1 MTAQSTVVAP
11 ARALRGRAK
20 RRLAGREWLVRL
32 GSVAVVLV
40 AWQLY
45 APSVPK
51 IFLRP
56 PSDVV
61 TAFIALAQDG
71 SLGFALT
78 QSLRQLAAGLG
89 LAVVVGIL
97 VGIISAR
104 SWLVFN
110 ATNPWVNA
118 LYATPSVALVPFF
131 GLWLGYGDRA
141 KIATIALFAVFP
153 VLINTQQGV
162 RHVDQ
167 GLLEVARSFSSSERR
182 LWTDVL
188 LPSALPFILAG
199 VRLSIGRALVG
210 MIIAEFFLS
219 FGGGLGTL
227 IITYQ
232 GVFRVDKMLV
242 PVIVVAFLGI
252 VLIGAVQWIEG
263 RVAPWAR
270 REA

>member
-1 MTAQSTVVAP
+1 MTAQAVAP
-11 ARALRGRAK
+11 ALEVRRRAK

-32 GSVAVVLV
+32 GSVAAVLL
-40 AWQLY
+40 AWELY
-45 APSVPK
+45 APHVPK

-56 PSDVV
+56 PSDVAR
-61 TAFIALAQDG
+61 AFVELVQDG
-71 SLGFALT
+71 SLAVALT
-78 QSLRQLAAGLG
+78 QSLRQLAAGL
-89 LAVVVGIL
+89 AVAIVIGIL
-97 VGIISAR
+97 FGIFSAR
-104 SWLVFN
+104 SWFVFN
-110 ATNPWVNA
+110 AANPWVNA
-118 LYATPSVALVPFF
+118 LYATPTVTLVPFF
-131 GLWLGYGDRA
+131 TLWIGIGDRA

-153 VLINTQQGV
+153 VLINTQQGI

-210 MIIAEFFLS
+210 MVIAEYLIS

-227 IITYQ
+227 IIVYQ
-232 GVFRVDKMLV
+232 NVWRVDKMFV
-242 PVIVVAFLGI
+242 PVIVVAALGI
-252 VLIGAVQWIEG
+252 VLMGAVQWIER

-270 REA
+270 RET

>member
-1 MTAQSTVVAP
+1 MTAQSTAVAP
-11 ARALRGRAK
+11 ALEVRRPTK

-32 GSVAVVLV
+32 GSVAAVLL
-40 AWQLY
+40 AWELY
-45 APSVPK
+45 APHVPR

-56 PSDVV
+56 PSDVAR
-61 TAFIALAQDG
+61 AFVELVRDG
-71 SLGFALT
+71 SLWVALT
-78 QSLRQLAAGLG
+78 QSLRQLAAGLA
-89 LAVVVGIL
+89 LAIVIGIL
-97 VGIISAR
+97 FGIFSAR
-104 SWLVFN
+104 SWFVFN
-110 ATNPWVNA
+110 AANPWVNA
-118 LYATPSVALVPFF
+118 LYATPTVTLVPFF
-131 GLWLGYGDRA
+131 SLWIGIGDRA

-153 VLINTQQGV
+153 VLINTQQGI

-210 MIIAEFFLS
+210 MIIAEYLIS

-232 GVFRVDKMLV
+232 NVWRVDKMFV
-242 PVIVVAFLGI
+242 PVIVVAVLGI
-252 VLIGAVQWIEG
+252 VLMGGVQWIER

-270 REA
+270 RET

>member
-1 MTAQSTVVAP
+1 MRAQAAAAP
-11 ARALRGRAK
+11 ALAVRRRAK
-20 RRLAGREWLVRL
+20 RRVAGREWLVRL
-32 GSVAVVLV
+32 GSVAAVLL
-40 AWQLY
+40 AWELY
-45 APSVPK
+45 APHVSK

-56 PSDVV
+56 PSDIVR
-61 TAFIALAQDG
+61 AFVELAQDG
-71 SLGFALT
+71 SLGVALT
-78 QSLRQLAAGLG
+78 QSLRQLAGG
-89 LAVVVGIL
+89 LALAIVIGIL
-97 VGIISAR
+97 VGIVSAR

-131 GLWLGYGDRA
+131 SLWLGIGDRA

-188 LPSALPFILAG
+188 LPGALPFILAG

-210 MIIAEFFLS
+210 MIIAEFFIS

-232 GVFRVDKMLV
+232 NVFRVDKMFV
-242 PVIVVAFLGI
+242 PVIIVAFLGI
-252 VLIGAVQWIEG
+252 VMMGTVQWIER

-270 REA
+270 RET